1 MYISKITDSRNW
13 PTICYDKMYLDLPVM
28 LSHKILD
35 VIIAPE
41 QANILSKSGCAIC
54 LGRPETY
61 KLAPF
66 IASLLGLAYDT

>member
-1 MYISKITDSRNW
+1 MYISKTSAPRL
-13 PTICYDKMYLDLPVM
+13 TVCHDKMYLDLPVM